1 WFPYYFEQEYQDT
14 HPDDVAVSNRIA
26 KVWRAVQENNDFRM
40 RFADRVYKHCFN
52 NGGLTDDNSIARWNT
67 LNDSI
72 RDAVIAE
79 SARWG
84 DSLSQPAKTRNEH
97 WIPAIQDVC
106 DLMSGNV
113 AVFISALRSYGFYP
127 SIDAPTFNRHGGY
140 VLKGFNLE
148 MTNPNGAGII
158 FYTLDGNDPRQAVT
172 GYPVG
177 TPYTGAITLNR
188 STRVKARV
196 FDDPNWSAL
205 NEVTFAAGPVADN
218 LRITEIMYHPPDTN
232 DPNDPNTEF
241 IELKNLGPNTLNLN
255 LVSFT
260 AGIDFT
266 FPADVNV
273 PAGGYVVVVKDQN
286 AFVSRYPAFAGV
298 IAGEYTGRLSNA
310 GEGIKLEDAI
320 GHTIH
325 DFEYEDGWRPIT
337 DGQGY
342 SLTIIDPNN
351 SDPNSWGE
359 KDAWRASAYVG
370 GSPGWDD
377 AGIVPGPGAV
387 VINELLAHSDGYPN
401 DWIELHNTTGEEIN
415 IAGWFLSD
423 SDSNVMKYEIHTP
436 ATIPA
441 GGYVVFTQD
450 DHFGNFSDPGC
461 HIPFGLSETGEKVCL
476 CSPLDPN
483 GNLTGYREVEDFGA
497 SENGVSSGRYFKT
510 STGNFNFVAM
520 AYNTPDSANAYPK
533 VGPVVISEI
542 MYHPDWPAGS
552 PYDNE
557 RYEYVE
563 LHNIT
568 DSDVN
573 LSDEQANPW
582 KFTDGIE
589 FVFPPNTNIPTH
601 GYLMVVKD
609 HAAFTW
615 RYGSMPTE
623 VKVLGPYDGKLK
635 NGGEKVE
642 IGMPGDLDQTGT
654 RHYIRIDRVN
664 YSDGSHPED
673 CPGDIDLWPIEA
685 DGGGKSLTRI
695 DTNLYG
701 NDPNNWDASDPSPGS
716 L

>member
-52 NGGLTDDNSIARWNT
+52 DGAMTDENSIARWST
-67 LNDSI
+67 LNESI

-84 DSLSQPAKTRNEH
+84 DSLIQPARDRDDH

-113 AVFISALRSYGFYP
+113 AVFISALRDYGFYP
-127 SIDAPTFNRHGGY
+127 AIDAPTFNQHGGY
-140 VLKGFNLE
+140 VPKGFNLE
-148 MTNPNGAGII
+148 MTNPNGGGII

-177 TPYTGAITLNR
+177 TPYSGAITLNR
-188 STRVKARV
+188 SSRVKARV

-205 NEVTFAAGPVADN
+205 NEVTFAVGPVAEN
-218 LRITEIMYHPPDTN
+218 LRITEIMYHPQDTN
-232 DPNDPNTEF
+232 DANDPNTEF
-241 IELKNLGPNTLNLN
+241 IELRNIGPNTLNLN

-260 AGIDFT
+260 NGIDFT
-266 FPADVNV
+266 FPADANV
-273 PAGGYVVVVKDQN
+273 PAGGYIVVVKDQN

-325 DFEYEDGWRPIT
+325 DFEYEDGWCPIT

-359 KDAWRASAYVG
+359 KDSWRASTYVG

-377 AGIVPGPGAV
+377 TGIVPDPGAV

-401 DWIELHNTTGEEIN
+401 DWIELHNRTAEEIN

-423 SDSNVMKYEIHTP
+423 SDSNAMKYEIHTP
-436 ATIPA
+436 AKIPA
-441 GGYVVFTQD
+441 GGHVLFTQD
-450 DHFGNFSDPGC
+450 DHFGNFGDPGC

-476 CSPLDPN
+476 SSPADAN

-497 SENGVSSGRYFKT
+497 SENGVSFGRYFKT
-510 STGNFNFVAM
+510 STGNFNFVAT

-557 RYEYVE
+557 KYEYIE

-568 DSDVN
+568 ASDVN

-589 FVFPPNTNIPTH
+589 FVFPPNTNIPAY

-623 VKVLGPYDGKLK
+623 VQVLGPYDGKLK

-673 CPGDIDLWPIEA
+673 CPGDVDLWPIEA
-685 DGGGKSLTRI
+685 DDEGKSLTRI

-701 NDPNNWDASDPSPGS
+701 NDPNNWDANDPSPGS